1 MKSASQP
8 VSLRLDPQLM
18 RKAAV
23 FAKQRKVGLSTA
35 LRMIISE
42 HLDAAEAAAE
52 LGAALRWQRDQA
64 WAALDHWERGGG
76 EELSLQDIQG
86 AHAKAMGQKRGR

>member
-1 MKSASQP
+1 MRSVSQP

-18 RKAAV
+18 RRAAA

-35 LRMIISE
+35 LRMIVSE
-42 HLDAAEAAAE
+42 HLDAAEAESE

-64 WAALDHWERGGG
+64 WAALDRWEDA

>member
-1 MKSASQP
+1 MKTESQP
-8 VSLRLDPQLM
+8 VSIRLDPQLM
-18 RKAAV
+18 RKAAA

-52 LGAALRWQRDQA
+52 LGAALRWQRDQS
-64 WAALDHWERGGG
+64 WAALDRWERGGK
-76 EELSLQDIQG
+76 EELSLQDIRET
-86 AHAKAMGQKRGR
+86 HAKVMRGR

>member
-1 MKSASQP
+1 MRNVSQP

-18 RKAAV
+18 RKAAA

-64 WAALDHWERGGG
+64 WAALDRWEGT
-76 EELSLQDIQG
+76 EELSIQDLRE
-86 AHAKAMGQKRGR
+86 AHARVMRGR

>member
-18 RKAAV
+18 RKAVA

-64 WAALDHWERGGG
+64 WGALDRRE
-76 EELSLQDIQG
+76 ETKELSLHDIRET
-86 AHAKAMGQKRGR
+86 HAKVMRGR